1 MRLAEANGKLPV
13 CENRESA
20 LKVFLDVKIMPEYF
34 ITHTSNPVLS
44 QNGEPSVNFRRGA
57 WDCGPY

>member
-20 LKVFLDVKIMPEYF
+20 LKVFLDVKIMPKYF
-34 ITHTSNPVLS
+34 ITHTSNPVCHKMESL
-44 QNGEPSVNFRRGA
+44 Q
-57 WDCGPY
+57 